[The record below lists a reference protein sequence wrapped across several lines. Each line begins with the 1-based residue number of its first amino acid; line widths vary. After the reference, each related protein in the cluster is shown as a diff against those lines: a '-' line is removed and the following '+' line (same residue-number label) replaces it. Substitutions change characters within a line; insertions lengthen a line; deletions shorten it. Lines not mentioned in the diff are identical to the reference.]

1 MNKKLFIQIATPIFA
16 ALACSAA
23 VYFTMAKT
31 QEDEAKE
38 TALENLS
45 LNED

>member
-1 MNKKLFIQIATPIFA
+1 MNKKLFIQVATPILA

-23 VYFTMAKT
+23 VYFTMAKA
-31 QEDEAKE
+31 QEDEARTE
-38 TALENLS
+38 AQENLA